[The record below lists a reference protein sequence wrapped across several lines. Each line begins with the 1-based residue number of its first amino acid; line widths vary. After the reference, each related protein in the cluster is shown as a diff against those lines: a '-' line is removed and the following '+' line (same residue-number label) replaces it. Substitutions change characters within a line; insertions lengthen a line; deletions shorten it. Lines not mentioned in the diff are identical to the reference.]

1 MHLKYQMACV
11 TETMA
16 ALIAKAAASVPDIV
30 CTRAN
35 VVVNIL
41 NMLESIPIITMDIF
55 FNCHK

>member
-30 CTRAN
+30 CTYVGEHSYYYN
-35 VVVNIL
+35 GH
-41 NMLESIPIITMDIF
+41 IF
-55 FNCHK
+55 